1 METVV
6 LLNRPVWI
14 VTGTRKGV
22 NKISEVLGF
31 KVTSRVDMNNI
42 EKYLEY
48 LAGASL
54 WCLEGNTVAGSEW
67 ITLDGEVYFS
77 QSPYIKDF
85 NESAR
90 EWLDLS
96 CRVIRTNKILDEKTR
111 GMLEGQ
117 FIISW
122 ILYDNLMEYGAEVDV
137 QNEHTNRQELPF

>member
-31 KVTSRVDMNNI
+31 KGTSRVNMNNI

-54 WCLEGNTVAGSEW
+54 WFMEGNIVAGNEW
-67 ITLDGEVYFS
+67 ITQTGEVYFS

-90 EWLDLS
+90 ERLDLS
-96 CRVIRTNKILDEKTR
+96 YRVVRTNKILDEKTP
-111 GMLEGQ
+111 GMLEGH
-117 FIISW
+117 FLISW

-137 QNEHTNRQELPF
+137 QNGYEE